1 MGCLKGLHGD
11 TDAVTRR
18 TRGASLARC
27 EESGR
32 RSKMQRL
39 GDRRDAG
46 GRGSETGARV
56 AVKAVGRGQRGGQ
69 GETWKGVLGSAP
81 CDRIPLPGRLQG
93 THRPSHSVWDQE
105 LGWGLS
111 QGGSV
116 CETIHGLLVGF
127 TEAEEGNG
135 QIAVALFCYPWSQ
148 GRVRSCPGFLPLGL
162 SALEEVC

>member
-32 RSKMQRL
+32 KSKMQRL

-69 GETWKGVLGSAP
+69 GETWKCVLGSAP

-93 THRPSHSVWDQE
+93 THRPSHSVWDQK

-127 TEAEEGNG
+127 TEAVDVQRGSHPE
-135 QIAVALFCYPWSQ
+135 
-148 GRVRSCPGFLPLGL
+148 RRCPVFGDDLRRGM
-162 SALEEVC
+162 